1 MQDHESVE
9 RGDASVAVHVRGRII
24 AAACRELECGAERSI
39 AGGSAIAASTGVR
52 MPPWL
57 RSPLIVIGVVVVL
70 LGCALASAICSE
82 NRHANRGTLV
92 ASVLDYC
99 EK

>member
-57 RSPLIVIGVVVVL
+57 RSPLMVIGVVVVL

-82 NRHANRGTLV
+82 NRHANGVTLV